1 MGWVGLHGLMEENT
15 KGNLRMVCLQVTAS
29 IYGLTAA
36 SMRAIIRKISKK
48 DLELTPTPM
57 VRSTKVNGK
66 TGFNTAAEK
75 SSNRLAKKME
85 VFGTRGKRRNG

>member
-36 SMRAIIRKISKK
+36 SMRAIIRKMLKK
-48 DLELTPTPM
+48 DLELIPTPM
-57 VRSTKVNGK
+57 VRNTKVNGK
-66 TGFNTAAEK
+66 MGNK
-75 SSNRLAKKME
+75 
-85 VFGTRGKRRNG
+85 